1 MSGAQ
6 SSLQTVGNRPMLKV
20 PTLVVVAMLLW
31 QLPAAAQS
39 PSEPPAADPS
49 PWTFKLTPYAWLTFM
64 SGQQTVRGR
73 TVNVDTNFVREFS
86 SSESLVP
93 VMGYFEARWRD
104 KISLFVDVLYAN
116 MTAGAGGT
124 RNFFPEPGVAGWV
137 AASTALN
144 YETLIVEFGATY
156 EVVKVGPTTTNGVG
170 QTAFD
175 FLMGGRYWLQRA
187 DLTLT
192 LGGGVNVNTSDLQFS
207 ADGSR
212 AFARSGNVQWVDP
225 VLGFRVR
232 HQLAENQD
240 LSLEADLGGFGMGSR
255 ISAQAVGTYAYRFG
269 RSGSV
274 DWSVVLGYRAL
285 HVDYSRGSGN
295 DLFRMNILQ
304 HGPIIGVN
312 ARF

>member
-1 MSGAQ
+1 
-6 SSLQTVGNRPMLKV
+6 
-20 PTLVVVAMLLW
+20 
-31 QLPAAAQS
+31 
-39 PSEPPAADPS
+39 
-49 PWTFKLTPYAWLTFM
+49 M

-232 HQLAENQD
+232 HKLAENQD

-285 HVDYSRGSGN
+285 YVDYSRGSGN

>member
-1 MSGAQ
+1 
-6 SSLQTVGNRPMLKV
+6 MLKV

-39 PSEPPAADPS
+39 PSEPPAADSS

-232 HQLAENQD
+232 HKLAENQD

-285 HVDYSRGSGN
+285 YVDYSRGSGN

>member
-1 MSGAQ
+1 
-6 SSLQTVGNRPMLKV
+6 MLKV

-39 PSEPPAADPS
+39 SSEPPAADSS

-144 YETLIVEFGATY
+144 YETLTVEFGATY

-232 HQLAENQD
+232 HKLAENQD

-269 RSGSV
+269 RTGSV
-274 DWSVVLGYRAL
+274 DWSAVLGYRAL
-285 HVDYSRGSGN
+285 YVDYSRGSGN

>member
-1 MSGAQ
+1 
-6 SSLQTVGNRPMLKV
+6 
-20 PTLVVVAMLLW
+20 
-31 QLPAAAQS
+31 
-39 PSEPPAADPS
+39 
-49 PWTFKLTPYAWLTFM
+49 
-64 SGQQTVRGR
+64 
-73 TVNVDTNFVREFS
+73 
-86 SSESLVP
+86 
-93 VMGYFEARWRD
+93 
-104 KISLFVDVLYAN
+104 
-116 MTAGAGGT
+116 
-124 RNFFPEPGVAGWV
+124 
-137 AASTALN
+137 
-144 YETLIVEFGATY
+144 
-156 EVVKVGPTTTNGVG
+156 
-170 QTAFD
+170 
-175 FLMGGRYWLQRA
+175 MGGRYWLQRA

-232 HQLAENQD
+232 HKLAENQD

-269 RSGSV
+269 RSGPV

-285 HVDYSRGSGN
+285 YVDYSRGSGN